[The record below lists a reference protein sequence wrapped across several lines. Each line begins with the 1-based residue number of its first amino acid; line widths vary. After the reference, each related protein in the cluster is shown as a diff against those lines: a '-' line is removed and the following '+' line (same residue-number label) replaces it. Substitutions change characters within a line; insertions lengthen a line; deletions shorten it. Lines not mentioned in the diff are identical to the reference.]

1 MSLTSAFVGNLM
13 RALTTVSGLAL
24 WVSAVA
30 AAQTTTAC
38 ETVLTPSYT
47 SPVVAPGWKAALVA
61 KGLTKPRGIIFDR
74 KGRLLVVQQGVGVTR
89 LDLVDHGDTCI
100 WMSTSETIL
109 SDSQG
114 VSYSQSRF
122 LSFSFTASV
131 CVSVVVSFFIFF
143 SFFSSFFPKDYINS
157 HASPPFSSGGALFLQ
172 QDQFGYN
179 HGIEISADGRML
191 LVSTSEAVH
200 AWLYDSERGRITKDS
215 MRVLIRNMTSAGH
228 VTRSLLLTRN
238 QPPPSNP
245 GDDGEE
251 MPPRTYLLVSR
262 GSSANVDTLAGDAT
276 SGISQIRAFDVA
288 ELYQATTPVDYASG
302 GRLVGWGLRN
312 SVGMGEH
319 PATGSIWS
327 VENSADDMARAGQ
340 DVHQDNP
347 GEELNYHGT
356 VESIFSEKAD
366 EALESKNRNYGY
378 PFCYALWN
386 TTDFPELGELKV
398 GDQFMSN
405 PDSKTGDQKCADEFI
420 SPRLT
425 FQAHMAPLDI
435 KFDPKNNGSRVFISF
450 RKCFSCRHY
459 LPSLLWTGKVS
470 LSDDN

>member
-143 SFFSSFFPKDYINS
+143 FFL
-157 HASPPFSSGGALFLQ
+157 FSQ
-172 QDQFGYN
+172 
-179 HGIEISADGRML
+179 
-191 LVSTSEAVH
+191 
-200 AWLYDSERGRITKDS
+200 
-215 MRVLIRNMTSAGH
+215 
-228 VTRSLLLTRN
+228 
-238 QPPPSNP
+238 
-245 GDDGEE
+245 
-251 MPPRTYLLVSR
+251 
-262 GSSANVDTLAGDAT
+262 
-276 SGISQIRAFDVA
+276 
-288 ELYQATTPVDYASG
+288 
-302 GRLVGWGLRN
+302 RL
-312 SVGMGEH
+312 H
-319 PATGSIWS
+319 
-327 VENSADDMARAGQ
+327 
-340 DVHQDNP
+340 
-347 GEELNYHGT
+347 
-356 VESIFSEKAD
+356 
-366 EALESKNRNYGY
+366 
-378 PFCYALWN
+378 
-386 TTDFPELGELKV
+386 
-398 GDQFMSN
+398 
-405 PDSKTGDQKCADEFI
+405 
-420 SPRLT
+420 
-425 FQAHMAPLDI
+425 
-435 KFDPKNNGSRVFISF
+435 
-450 RKCFSCRHY
+450 
-459 LPSLLWTGKVS
+459 
-470 LSDDN
+470 